1 MKERRLLFTCLM
13 EALQV
18 EICAWKGRPV
28 VKLAIE
34 LDHGE
39 ASSSEASESYG
50 VVPGTPGQDESLGC
64 LGKECGAQDPVT
76 IFWSMAMG

>member
-18 EICAWKGRPV
+18 ELCAWKGRPV
-28 VKLAIE
+28 VTLAIE

-50 VVPGTPGQDESLGC
+50 VMLGTLGQYESLGC
-64 LGKECGAQDPVT
+64 LE
-76 IFWSMAMG
+76 